1 MQGARDR
8 ELNNFRKGLVGVDLD
23 RLAAISRDLVE
34 AEPRTMKQLREEL
47 LVHWPDADPFA
58 LSVAA
63 RCRSC
68 RSSRSPRADCGA
80 AAARSR

>member
-1 MQGARDR
+1 
-8 ELNNFRKGLVGVDLD
+8 
-23 RLAAISRDLVE
+23 VE

-63 RCRSC
+63 RCRLPLA
-68 RSSRSPRADCGA
+68 RSPRAGCGA
-80 AAARSR
+80 AAARSH